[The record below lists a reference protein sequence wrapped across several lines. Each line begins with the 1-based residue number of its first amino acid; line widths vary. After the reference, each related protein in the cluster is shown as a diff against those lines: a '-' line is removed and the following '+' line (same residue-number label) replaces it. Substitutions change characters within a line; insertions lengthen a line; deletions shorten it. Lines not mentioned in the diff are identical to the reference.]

1 MPPPT
6 VHLDLYRVSRAWR
19 PPVEGPWIKRRLV
32 VAPRVTDSLLHALS
46 LPFATVAGTAAGIL
60 ALLSWEIF
68 RESPFG
74 TVIAL
79 VTAIMSV
86 ITVYHVV
93 LLATGSETFL
103 LRVLRSAVNTV
114 IAVFV
119 LLAVRSHRRLQ
130 RSDPGAE

>member
-1 MPPPT
+1 M
-6 VHLDLYRVSRAWR
+6 
-19 PPVEGPWIKRRLV
+19 
-32 VAPRVTDSLLHALS
+32 TDSLFRALGV
-46 LPFATVAGTAAGIL
+46 PFAIVAGTAAGIL

-79 VTAIMSV
+79 LSVAMSATT
-86 ITVYHVV
+86 IYHVA

-103 LRVLRSAVNTV
+103 LRVLRSTVNTG

-130 RSDPGAE
+130 RDRPRTE

>member
-1 MPPPT
+1 M
-6 VHLDLYRVSRAWR
+6 
-19 PPVEGPWIKRRLV
+19 
-32 VAPRVTDSLLHALS
+32 TDSLLHALS
-46 LPFATVAGTAAGIL
+46 VPFATVTGTAAGIL

-74 TVIAL
+74 TVVAL

-86 ITVYHVV
+86 ITIYHVV
-93 LLATGSETFL
+93 LLAVGSETLL
-103 LRVLRSAVNTV
+103 LRMLRSTAHTV

-130 RSDPGAE
+130 RADASTE

>member
-1 MPPPT
+1 M
-6 VHLDLYRVSRAWR
+6 
-19 PPVEGPWIKRRLV
+19 
-32 VAPRVTDSLLHALS
+32 TDSLLHALS